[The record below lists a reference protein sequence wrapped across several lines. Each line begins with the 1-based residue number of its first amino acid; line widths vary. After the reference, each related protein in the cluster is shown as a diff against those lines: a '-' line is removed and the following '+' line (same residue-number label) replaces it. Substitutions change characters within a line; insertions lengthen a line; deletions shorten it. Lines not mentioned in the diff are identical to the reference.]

1 MLVSCHAIRLVA
13 RIGKVRVMNCTT
25 CNTLTDKLDMFSGNI
40 CLTCWAD
47 SSEGKRMVS
56 AQELTRMWGGK

>member
-1 MLVSCHAIRLVA
+1 MQNAQL
-13 RIGKVRVMNCTT
+13 GKDKVMNCNT
-25 CNTLTDKLDMFSGNI
+25 CNTLTDKLDMFPGNV

-56 AQELTRMWGGK
+56 ASELTRMWGGK